1 MSWSKRREPM
11 PKNVQRIIHALYIL
25 AGSTILA
32 VSYNLFLLPNRI
44 ASGGLSGFATIF
56 YEMTGTEP
64 AITLWSLNIPVFIAG
79 ILLLG
84 GWKYGGKTLAGT
96 LFVPLVIYLTRNVEP
111 AVNDPLLAALFGGI
125 GVGAG
130 LGLVFRAYASTG
142 GTDLIA
148 QIIHKYTGASL
159 GACVFIM
166 DGLIVTTSAFVFS
179 LEFALYALI
188 ALFVTGKTIDV
199 VQTGV
204 GYAKVALIITRQEQA
219 VQEAI
224 LNQVDRGVT
233 RLSGEGGYTQDPRPV
248 LMCVVQQNE
257 VTKLKQLVQTTDTQ
271 AFVVVTN
278 ATEVLGKGFKI

>member
-1 MSWSKRREPM
+1 MNWKKRREPM
-11 PKNVQRIIHALYIL
+11 PKNLERTLNTILIL
-25 AGSTILA
+25 AGSSILA

-44 ASGGLSGFATIF
+44 ASGGLSGFATIV
-56 YEMTGTEP
+56 YEVTGIEP

-96 LFVPLVIYLTRNVEP
+96 LFVPLVIYLTRNIDP
-111 AVNDPLLAALFGGI
+111 AVSDPLLASLFGGI
-125 GVGAG
+125 GVGIG

-148 QIIHKYTGASL
+148 QIIHKYTGVSL

-166 DGLIVTTSAFVFS
+166 DGLIVLTSAFVFS
-179 LEFALYALI
+179 LEYALYALI

-204 GYAKVALIITRQEQA
+204 GYAKVALIITRQEKD
-219 VQEAI
+219 VQDAI
-224 LNQVDRGVT
+224 LHQVDRGVT

-257 VTKLKQLVQTTDTQ
+257 VTKLKQLVQTTDEE
-271 AFVVVTN
+271 AFVIVTN
-278 ATEVLGKGFKI
+278 ATEVLGKGFKM

>member
-1 MSWSKRREPM
+1 M
-11 PKNVQRIIHALYIL
+11 PKNLQVTLNTFFIL
-25 AGSTILA
+25 AGSMILA

-44 ASGGLSGFATIF
+44 ASGGLSGFATIV
-56 YEMTGTEP
+56 YEVTGIEP
-64 AITLWSLNIPVFIAG
+64 ALTLWSLNIPVFVAG

-84 GWKYGGKTLAGT
+84 GLTYGGKTLAGT
-96 LFVPLVIYLTRNVEP
+96 LFVPLVIYLTRNVDA
-111 AVNDPLLAALFGGI
+111 AVQDPLLAALFGGI

-130 LGLVFRAYASTG
+130 LGLVFRAHASTG

-179 LEFALYALI
+179 LEYALYALI

-204 GYAKVALIITRQEQA
+204 GYAKVALIITREEES
-219 VQEAI
+219 VQHVI
-224 LNQVDRGVT
+224 LNEVDRGVT
-233 RLSGEGGYTQDPRPV
+233 RLTGEGGYTKEPKPV
-248 LMCVVQQNE
+248 LMCVVNRTE
-257 VTKLKQLVQTTDTQ
+257 VTKLKHLVQSVDSE
-271 AFVVVTN
+271 AFVVVSN
-278 ATEVLGKGFKI
+278 ATEVLGKGFKK